1 MADNVS
7 VLGPL
12 GSSDHSMLHCL
23 NAVGSKSNTVSLD
36 HNRADFP
43 SMRQEL
49 SLVDWSNV
57 LKGNVNEQWTSFASV
72 LNNVISRFV
81 PVRKNC
87 SSNADK
93 KAPWMTYKA
102 VKLVNK
108 IWWRVGA
115 TCF

>member
-1 MADNVS
+1 MAWFPSGQWASIVKMPLGNVS

-12 GSSDHSMLHCL
+12 GSSDHSMLHWTVRL
-23 NAVGSKSNTVSLD
+23 NAVESKSNTVSLD
-36 HNRADFP
+36 YNRADFL

-49 SLVDWSNV
+49 SLVDWSDV

-87 SSNADK
+87 SKSSS
-93 KAPWMTYKA
+93 
-102 VKLVNK
+102 
-108 IWWRVGA
+108 
-115 TCF
+115 